1 MDFYNNQKGNDANIN
16 QLLYA
21 QDDSQ
26 QPSMDGGAASQA
38 DYENVRFSQKA
49 NEFLLISNFCCL

>member
-38 DYENVRFSQKA
+38 DYENVRFFS
-49 NEFLLISNFCCL
+49 ESL